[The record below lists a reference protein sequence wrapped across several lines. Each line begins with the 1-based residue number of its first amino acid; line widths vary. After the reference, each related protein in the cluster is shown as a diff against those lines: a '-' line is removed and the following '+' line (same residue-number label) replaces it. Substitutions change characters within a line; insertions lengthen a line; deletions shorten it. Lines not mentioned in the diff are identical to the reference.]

1 LQTLS
6 GSGRVSLFLTDL
18 FDMRVWRF
26 LALWVSIGLIT
37 FGTVSTAAAKPATR
51 DVAGHIVLCTGHGP
65 TTILI
70 GSDGQPIDPDP
81 MCPECVVS
89 LAHIGASMFSIAP
102 CYVTLSDATFVDCT
116 DTAVGRDAIDPLA
129 RGPPQLL

>member
-102 CYVTLSDATFVDCT
+102 CYVTLSDVIFVDCT
-116 DTAVGRDAIDPLA
+116 DTAVGGDAIDPLA